1 MARIL
6 VAMSGGVDS
15 SVAALLLRDA
25 GHEVTGVTLK
35 LWGGASDS
43 GCCSVADVEDAR
55 FVARQ
60 LGIRHLVLNLTEIFE
75 ERVVAPF
82 VAGSLAGWT
91 PNPCMACN
99 REVKFGLLLERA
111 RALGFD
117 LVATGHHARLVAREG
132 RTLIARGVDRAKDQ
146 SYVLAS
152 VVPEALSMLVL
163 PIGERTKA
171 EVREIAHQSGL
182 RTAAKPD
189 SLELCFVRRDE
200 GRERFLA
207 SRAPLH
213 PVRVNDAVSG
223 QTWSEGVAFETVTIG
238 QRRGIG
244 GAGDGLRRYV
254 LAKDPVTKTV
264 TVGSARQL
272 LVDELLVT
280 DAIDYLGAGWP
291 LEGMVQ
297 GSAHGHAYAGA
308 ISADRVVFAAPTRRI
323 APGQRVVAYH
333 DDLVVASATV
343 RDA

>member
-1 MARIL
+1 
-6 VAMSGGVDS
+6 VDS
-15 SVAALLLRDA
+15 SVAALLLREA
-25 GHEVTGVTLK
+25 GHDVTGVTLK

-60 LGIRHLVLNLTEIFE
+60 LQIRHLVLNLTEIFE

-111 RALGFD
+111 RALGFAY
-117 LVATGHHARLVAREG
+117 VATGHHARLVEHGSRK
-132 RTLIARGVDRAKDQ
+132 LIARGADPAKDQ

-152 VVPEALSMLVL
+152 VAPSALERLLL
-163 PIGERTKA
+163 PIGEFEKRKVRAIA
-171 EVREIAHQSGL
+171 ESAGL
-182 RTAAKPD
+182 RTARKPD
-189 SLELCFVRRDE
+189 SLELCFVRQDE

-207 SRAPLH
+207 SRGPLH
-213 PVRVNDAVSG
+213 RARVSDAVSG
-223 QTWSEGVAFETVTIG
+223 RSWEEEVAFETLTVG

-254 LAKDPVTKTV
+254 LAKDPATRTV
-264 TVGSARQL
+264 TVGTANQL
-272 LVDELLVT
+272 LVRELPVE
-280 DAIDYLGAGWP
+280 DAIDYAGAGWP
-291 LEGMVQ
+291 IQGCVQ
-297 GSAHGHAYAGA
+297 GSAHGRTIPGTLD
-308 ISADRVVFAAPTRRI
+308 SDRLVFDPPARRV
-323 APGQRVVAYH
+323 APGQRVVVYH
-333 DDLVVASATV
+333 EDRVVASATV